1 METTEN
7 SVITTDS
14 ATDDGKTIA
23 IIAYI
28 TLIGFVI
35 ALVMNN
41 DKKLPLAT
49 FHIRQTLGLMLT
61 SLVIGMIG
69 LIPILGWLINFVAIF
84 FLLYMWIMGL
94 LNAINGRYKTL
105 PFLGDKYAEWF
116 KNL

>member
-1 METTEN
+1 METIEK
-7 SVITTDS
+7 SVITTNS
-14 ATDDGKTIA
+14 TTDDGKTIA

-69 LIPILGWLINFVAIF
+69 IIPILGC
-84 FLLYMWIMGL
+84 
-94 LNAINGRYKTL
+94 
-105 PFLGDKYAEWF
+105 
-116 KNL
+116 